1 MTPDIGTPA
10 FRELRPAD
18 YADALMLY
26 QELAG
31 DTSFADDAGGK
42 ERFRQILAHPG
53 TTIWGAEVQGAV
65 LSMATLHIL
74 PNMTF
79 DGRPYCLI
87 ENVVTRRSAQGRG
100 LGRGV
105 MQVVMAATWAAN
117 AYKIML
123 LTGKVKGAKG
133 FYEKLGFTNEEK
145 FGMVLIRAP
154 MRKPLG

>member
-1 MTPDIGTPA
+1 MTPDIGTPI

-18 YADALMLY
+18 YADALLLY

-31 DTSFADDAGGK
+31 DISVADGDLGK
-42 ERFRQILAHPG
+42 ARFRQVLGHSG
-53 TTIWGAEVQGAV
+53 TTIWGAEVQGVV

-79 DGRPYCLI
+79 DGRPYCLV

-105 MQVVMAATWAAN
+105 MQAVMAAAWAAN

-123 LTGKVKGAKG
+123 LTGKRVGAKG
-133 FYEKLGFTNEEK
+133 FYEKLGFTDDEK
-145 FGMVLIRAP
+145 FGMVLRRAP
-154 MRKPLG
+154 RRKPLI